1 MASGTYAMSDLAQ
14 AAGAELLGRHDAN
27 IRHLL
32 TDSRRLIFPLETV
45 FFALKTPSNDGHRYI
60 AKLYQQGVR
69 AFVVNAY
76 FDASEMPQAAFLVVD
91 DVLQALQK
99 IAAYHRSQ
107 YTYPVVGITGS
118 NGKTVIKEWLFQ
130 LLQTEKKVV
139 RSPRSYN
146 SQIGVPLSLWQM
158 QASHELAL
166 IEAGI
171 SQVGEMDKLE
181 AMIKP
186 NIGIFSNLGHA
197 HDQGFDNWKAKAA
210 EKARLFAHAGKIIY
224 CRDHEIVHQALMD
237 LTNGDHKRLLAWST
251 KEMGEALPVSIDKNA
266 ITIGFANQS
275 FRFTLPPDDALFA
288 ENAVHALV
296 CAWHLGVRIEAL
308 QNEVKHLQS
317 VEMRLEERKA
327 VRGNL
332 LINDFYNSDPE
343 SVRIALELLMQQP
356 AERNKVA
363 VISEYEGLRTGEKI
377 SQYKQ
382 LVAVLN
388 SLPLQQVILV
398 GGDWADHYAGIMHSK
413 QHFQSTAELQG
424 KLNEL
429 NWQNSAILL
438 KGARRFHFE
447 EIAQQLQEQMHQTWL
462 EVDLSAMAHNLRYYR
477 SKLHPHTKVMAM
489 VKALSYGTGTTEIGR
504 WLQYNQVD
512 YLSVAYV
519 DEGIALRKGGINLP
533 IMVINPGPESLA
545 RLITFRLEPE
555 IHSVSR
561 LRQFIKVVEQNHTGE
576 EPYPIHIKLETGMH
590 RLGME
595 RKDMHELVA
604 VITSSKAIRV
614 ASVFSHLAAS
624 DDPAHDAFTR
634 EQIGA
639 LENGAAKLT
648 NALGYQPLLH
658 IANTSGISRFPSAQ
672 LDMVR
677 LGIGLYGAA
686 NAPVEQAELKTVLRW
701 YARISQIKQ
710 LQAGESVGYGRSFV
724 TEKPTR
730 IATLPVGYADGFFR
744 SLSNGV
750 GQVFATSKKV
760 PVVGKV
766 CMDMI
771 MVDVTGLDI
780 KEGDVVEILGEN
792 CTVSEMAEAAQT
804 IPYEIFTHISARVP
818 RVYVS
823 E

>member
-1 MASGTYAMSDLAQ
+1 
-14 AAGAELLGRHDAN
+14 
-27 IRHLL
+27 
-32 TDSRRLIFPLETV
+32 
-45 FFALKTPSNDGHRYI
+45 
-60 AKLYQQGVR
+60 
-69 AFVVNAY
+69 
-76 FDASEMPQAAFLVVD
+76 
-91 DVLQALQK
+91 
-99 IAAYHRSQ
+99 
-107 YTYPVVGITGS
+107 
-118 NGKTVIKEWLFQ
+118 
-130 LLQTEKKVV
+130 
-139 RSPRSYN
+139 
-146 SQIGVPLSLWQM
+146 
-158 QASHELAL
+158 
-166 IEAGI
+166 
-171 SQVGEMDKLE
+171 
-181 AMIKP
+181 
-186 NIGIFSNLGHA
+186 
-197 HDQGFDNWKAKAA
+197 
-210 EKARLFAHAGKIIY
+210 
-224 CRDHEIVHQALMD
+224 
-237 LTNGDHKRLLAWST
+237 
-251 KEMGEALPVSIDKNA
+251 
-266 ITIGFANQS
+266 
-275 FRFTLPPDDALFA
+275 
-288 ENAVHALV
+288 
-296 CAWHLGVRIEAL
+296 
-308 QNEVKHLQS
+308 
-317 VEMRLEERKA
+317 
-327 VRGNL
+327 
-332 LINDFYNSDPE
+332 
-343 SVRIALELLMQQP
+343 
-356 AERNKVA
+356 
-363 VISEYEGLRTGEKI
+363 
-377 SQYKQ
+377 
-382 LVAVLN
+382 
-388 SLPLQQVILV
+388 
-398 GGDWADHYAGIMHSK
+398 
-413 QHFQSTAELQG
+413 
-424 KLNEL
+424 
-429 NWQNSAILL
+429 
-438 KGARRFHFE
+438 
-447 EIAQQLQEQMHQTWL
+447 
-462 EVDLSAMAHNLRYYR
+462 
-477 SKLHPHTKVMAM
+477 
-489 VKALSYGTGTTEIGR
+489 
-504 WLQYNQVD
+504 
-512 YLSVAYV
+512 VAYV

-561 LRQFIKVVEQNHTGE
+561 LRQFIKAVEQNHTGE

>member
-1 MASGTYAMSDLAQ
+1 
-14 AAGAELLGRHDAN
+14 
-27 IRHLL
+27 
-32 TDSRRLIFPLETV
+32 
-45 FFALKTPSNDGHRYI
+45 
-60 AKLYQQGVR
+60 
-69 AFVVNAY
+69 
-76 FDASEMPQAAFLVVD
+76 
-91 DVLQALQK
+91 
-99 IAAYHRSQ
+99 
-107 YTYPVVGITGS
+107 
-118 NGKTVIKEWLFQ
+118 
-130 LLQTEKKVV
+130 
-139 RSPRSYN
+139 
-146 SQIGVPLSLWQM
+146 
-158 QASHELAL
+158 
-166 IEAGI
+166 
-171 SQVGEMDKLE
+171 
-181 AMIKP
+181 
-186 NIGIFSNLGHA
+186 
-197 HDQGFDNWKAKAA
+197 
-210 EKARLFAHAGKIIY
+210 
-224 CRDHEIVHQALMD
+224 
-237 LTNGDHKRLLAWST
+237 
-251 KEMGEALPVSIDKNA
+251 
-266 ITIGFANQS
+266 
-275 FRFTLPPDDALFA
+275 
-288 ENAVHALV
+288 
-296 CAWHLGVRIEAL
+296 
-308 QNEVKHLQS
+308 
-317 VEMRLEERKA
+317 
-327 VRGNL
+327 
-332 LINDFYNSDPE
+332 
-343 SVRIALELLMQQP
+343 
-356 AERNKVA
+356 
-363 VISEYEGLRTGEKI
+363 
-377 SQYKQ
+377 
-382 LVAVLN
+382 
-388 SLPLQQVILV
+388 
-398 GGDWADHYAGIMHSK
+398 
-413 QHFQSTAELQG
+413 
-424 KLNEL
+424 
-429 NWQNSAILL
+429 
-438 KGARRFHFE
+438 
-447 EIAQQLQEQMHQTWL
+447 
-462 EVDLSAMAHNLRYYR
+462 
-477 SKLHPHTKVMAM
+477 M
-489 VKALSYGTGTTEIGR
+489 VKALSYGTGTTEIAR

-561 LRQFIKVVEQNHTGE
+561 LRQFIKAVEQNHTGE

-750 GQVFATSKKV
+750 GQVFATGTKV